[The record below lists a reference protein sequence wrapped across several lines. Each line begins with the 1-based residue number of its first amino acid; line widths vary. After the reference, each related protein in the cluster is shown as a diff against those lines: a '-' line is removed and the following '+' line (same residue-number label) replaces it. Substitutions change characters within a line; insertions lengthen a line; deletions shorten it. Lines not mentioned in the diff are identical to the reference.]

1 MVTQYL
7 SVREVEIE
15 LTKWYPLYPKKQNN
29 MCDCKKIID
38 WIETQQNQFPEE
50 NLEDSQIYAYTTL
63 EMVKRQIEIFA
74 NEEKQ
79 DI

>member
-1 MVTQYL
+1 VK
-7 SVREVEIE
+7 EVELE
-15 LTKWYPLYPKKQNN
+15 LKKWPQHYPKKQNN
-29 MCDCKKIID
+29 MCDCQKIID

-50 NLEDSQIYAYTTL
+50 NLEDSQVYAYTTL
-63 EMVKRQIEIFA
+63 EMIKRQIEIFA

>member
-1 MVTQYL
+1 MK
-7 SVREVEIE
+7 EVELE
-15 LTKWYPLYPKKQNN
+15 LKKWPQHYPKKQNN
-29 MCDCKKIID
+29 MCDCQKIID

-50 NLEDSQIYAYTTL
+50 NLEDSQVYAYTTL
-63 EMVKRQIEIFA
+63 EMIKRQIEIFA

>member
-1 MVTQYL
+1 M
-7 SVREVEIE
+7 REVETE
-15 LTKWYPLYPKKQNN
+15 LIKWCPHYPKKQNN
-29 MCDCKKIID
+29 MCDCQKIID

-50 NLEDSQIYAYTTL
+50 NLEDSQVYAYTTL

>member
-1 MVTQYL
+1 M
-7 SVREVEIE
+7 REEDVG
-15 LTKWYPLYPKKQNN
+15 LKRWFQHYPKKLSN
-29 MCDCKKIID
+29 MCDCQKIID